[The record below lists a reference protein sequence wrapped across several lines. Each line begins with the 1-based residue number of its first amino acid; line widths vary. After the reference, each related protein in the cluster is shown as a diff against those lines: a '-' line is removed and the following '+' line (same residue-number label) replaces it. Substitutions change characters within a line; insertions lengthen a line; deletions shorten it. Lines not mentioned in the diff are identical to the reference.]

1 MYKFVEN
8 KDKTWS
14 GIGLTEEA
22 GKYQGVVYEYGKV
35 AIVENEEKTEA
46 SLQFEWDM
54 LDSNGLPKESIKD
67 DFFELAGKICRGLH
81 PIDLG
86 LIPSKFGGGEYDR
99 RPVYQLR
106 LRLKRLYRAVPCHVL
121 GPLRTIA
128 HIAWYNLC
136 RSLFLH
142 DK

>member
-46 SLQFEWDM
+46 SLQFDFNV
-54 LDSNGLPKESIKD
+54 LDSNGLPKEMFD
-67 DFFELAGKICRGLH
+67 DEFYSVIGKVLEELIEKQMNEDALQYVNT
-81 PIDLG
+81 DDWTN
-86 LIPSKFGGGEYDR
+86 Y
-99 RPVYQLR
+99 
-106 LRLKRLYRAVPCHVL
+106 A
-121 GPLRTIA
+121 
-128 HIAWYNLC
+128 
-136 RSLFLH
+136 
-142 DK
+142 

>member
-8 KDKTWS
+8 KDRKWQ
-14 GIGLTEEA
+14 GIGLTAEA

-67 DFFELAGKICRGLH
+67 DFFELAGKILEDIIRKQL
-81 PIDLG
+81 D
-86 LIPSKFGGGEYDR
+86 GEELQYVNTDDR
-99 RPVYQLR
+99 
-106 LRLKRLYRAVPCHVL
+106 KDN
-121 GPLRTIA
+121 T
-128 HIAWYNLC
+128 
-136 RSLFLH
+136 
-142 DK
+142 K